1 MNKFSLIAIACAIFL
16 LKDIPLHAQ
25 RITIRLPYGSNAI
38 VQGESIP
45 GVEGSQYLSEEW
57 IKGRITLNDG
67 NIIDPIELRLNVYK
81 NEIHYLEKG
90 IEYSVADPKIIKE
103 IAIGDRIFIYGS
115 YKKEKTISNGFFEIL
130 VEGKTELLVL
140 HYITRKP
147 AYYNEALSCGD
158 KYDHLIL
165 GERYFIKRGDSIVE
179 HDKKGKNL
187 IACLGDK
194 SDLLRKKIEEENL
207 SFKKMG
213 DIVKIITYINTLN

>member
-1 MNKFSLIAIACAIFL
+1 MNKLFLIAIVCAIFL

-25 RITIRLPYGSNAI
+25 QFSIRLPHSSNVI
-38 VQGESIP
+38 VQGERIAEA
-45 GVEGSQYLSEEW
+45 EGSQYLSEEW

-67 NIIDPIELRLNVYK
+67 DIITPIDLRLNLYR

-90 IEYSVADPKIIKE
+90 IEYSIPDPKIIKE

-115 YKKEKTISNGFFEIL
+115 FKKEKAISSGFFEIL
-130 VEGKTELLVL
+130 VKGKTELLVL

-165 GERYFIKRGDSIVE
+165 GQRYFIKSGDSIVE
-179 HDKKGKNL
+179 HDKKGKKL
-187 IACLGDK
+187 IACLGEK
-194 SDLLRKKIEEENL
+194 RDLLRKKIEDENL
-207 SFKKMG
+207 SFKKME
-213 DIVKIITYINTLN
+213 DLVKIVNYVNALN